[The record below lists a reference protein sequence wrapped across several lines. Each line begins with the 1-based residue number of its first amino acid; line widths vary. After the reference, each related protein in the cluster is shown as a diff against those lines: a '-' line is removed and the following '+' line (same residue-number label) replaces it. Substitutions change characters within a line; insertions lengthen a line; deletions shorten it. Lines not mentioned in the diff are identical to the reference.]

1 MADDGA
7 SRGLHP
13 YLWGGVLVFLGL
25 FALWL
30 LIA

>member
-1 MADDGA
+1 MADDGTG
-7 SRGLHP
+7 RGLPP
-13 YLWGGVLVFLGL
+13 YLWGGALVFLGL